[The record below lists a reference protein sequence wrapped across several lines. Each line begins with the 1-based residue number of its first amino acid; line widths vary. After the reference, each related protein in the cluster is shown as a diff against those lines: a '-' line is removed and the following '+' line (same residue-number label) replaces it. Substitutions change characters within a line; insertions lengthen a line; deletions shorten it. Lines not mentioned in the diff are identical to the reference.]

1 MKLLHAT
8 VKKQVDFLLKVNF
21 YSAIITTLKTCYLCR
36 SEPARDGPENAA
48 GCQVPSVIVG
58 VHREQARSYSGSE
71 FQRGSLG
78 RHFNALLPARAD
90 QLYLNF
96 LGGREAGENIRQVQ

>member
-1 MKLLHAT
+1 MTGPAEAQVGQFDECLGH
-8 VKKQVDFLLKVNF
+8 VKPVRLVVNP
-21 YSAIITTLKTCYLCR
+21 CR
-36 SEPARDGPENAA
+36 SEPAREKPESTEVN
-48 GCQVPSVIVG
+48 QVARVIVG

-71 FQRGSLG
+71 FKGSSLG
-78 RHFNALLPARAD
+78 RHFNPLLPARAD